1 MEKQNCERR
10 AMKRNNLRVEVWK
23 RFENS
28 RYHVIFTNIGTLMD
42 KFVSERRSTSICFT
56 KRYHRWFLQ
65 IKTHL
70 PQVKF
75 RYLKNQK
82 ESSAW

>member
-1 MEKQNCERR
+1 MRYNYFTLTAASFAKDLRNELGKMEKQNCERR

-42 KFVSERRSTSICFT
+42 KFVSERRSASICFT
-56 KRYHRWFLQ
+56 KRYHR
-65 IKTHL
+65 
-70 PQVKF
+70 
-75 RYLKNQK
+75 
-82 ESSAW
+82 